1 MKEREIPLREEE
13 LFVGNGNGFLCVE
26 GSGMRERKRVRIRE
40 GEGSE

>member
-1 MKEREIPLREEE
+1 VKERQIVLWKEE

-26 GSGMRERKRVRIRE
+26 RSGMRERKRVRIRE